1 MSNPKELMQQNMVL
15 RGFTPETQKL
25 YLSQIRFFESF
36 HQQLAENLDSS
47 AVREYLHHLIT
58 VKNLSRSRI
67 NIAYSAL
74 KFFFASTLQQDWVM
88 KEIPR
93 AKKIS
98 RLPVVLTRGE
108 IQHLFSVISNLKHLT
123 IFTTIYGAGLRISE
137 AVHLKPEDIDSK
149 NMQIRVRQGKGNSD
163 RNTLLSQK
171 NLVLLRDY
179 WRRYQPSLW
188 LFEGYTPNKPIDTH
202 SIQKVFQKVR
212 KKAGILKPATVHSLR
227 HSFAT
232 HLLEDGVNI
241 RIIQQLLGHA
251 NIHTTC
257 HYLHLVSPQ
266 SLHISSPLDS
276 FEEKQR

>member
-15 RGFTPETQKL
+15 RGFSPETQKI

-36 HQQLAENLDSS
+36 FHQPAENLESS

-58 VKNLSRSRI
+58 VRNLSRSRI

-74 KFFFASTLQQDWVM
+74 KFFFASTLHHDWVM

-93 AKKIS
+93 TKKDS
-98 RLPVVLTRGE
+98 RLPVVLSRVE
-108 IQHLFSVISNLKHLT
+108 IQHLFSVIPNLKHLT
-123 IFTTIYGAGLRISE
+123 IFTTIYGSGLRISE
-137 AVHLKPEDIDSK
+137 AVHLKLEDIDSK
-149 NMQIRVRQGKGNSD
+149 NMQIRIRQSKGNSD
-163 RNTLLSQK
+163 RYTLLSQK
-171 NLVLLRDY
+171 NLLLLRDY
-179 WRRYQPSLW
+179 WRKYQPSIW
-188 LFEGYTPNKPIDTH
+188 LFEGQNSTKPIDAH
-202 SIQKVFQKVR
+202 SIRNVFQKAR

-241 RIIQQLLGHA
+241 RIIQQLLGHS

-257 HYLHLVSPQ
+257 HYLHLVSPHA
-266 SLHISSPLDS
+266 LHISSPLDS
-276 FEEKQR
+276 FKE

>member
-1 MSNPKELMQQNMVL
+1 MIFYVQPKRTNATKYGPPGVHS
-15 RGFTPETQKL
+15 ETQKL

-108 IQHLFSVISNLKHLT
+108 IEHLFSGS
-123 IFTTIYGAGLRISE
+123 F
-137 AVHLKPEDIDSK
+137 
-149 NMQIRVRQGKGNSD
+149 QI
-163 RNTLLSQK
+163 L
-171 NLVLLRDY
+171 
-179 WRRYQPSLW
+179 
-188 LFEGYTPNKPIDTH
+188 
-202 SIQKVFQKVR
+202 
-212 KKAGILKPATVHSLR
+212 
-227 HSFAT
+227 
-232 HLLEDGVNI
+232 NI
-241 RIIQQLLGHA
+241 
-251 NIHTTC
+251 
-257 HYLHLVSPQ
+257 
-266 SLHISSPLDS
+266 
-276 FEEKQR
+276 